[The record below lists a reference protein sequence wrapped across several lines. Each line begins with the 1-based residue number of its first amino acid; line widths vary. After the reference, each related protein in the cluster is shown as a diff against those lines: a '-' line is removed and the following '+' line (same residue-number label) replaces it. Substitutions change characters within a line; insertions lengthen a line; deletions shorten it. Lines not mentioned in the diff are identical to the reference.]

1 MIALSLSGAA
11 GGLNLWVPVSLSAP
25 YGSRGLKPPR
35 PDPLSLGEHG
45 ALWLPADAVA
55 AILLFLA
62 LSVTAYLLA

>member
-1 MIALSLSGAA
+1 M
-11 GGLNLWVPVSLSAP
+11 SAP
-25 YGSRGLKPPR
+25 YGRRGLKPPR